1 MRGIVLFAVI
11 VLGWFGYKEITALR
25 KCAIRR
31 NFSHPTAAAVFNF
44 VVKLISGSVLSGT
57 VALGMIMVYNWD
69 LTSQLVTRILVNL
82 FH

>member
-1 MRGIVLFAVI
+1 MRGIVLFAVV

-25 KCAIRR
+25 RCAIKR
-31 NFSHPTAAAVFNF
+31 NFDHPTAAAVFNF
-44 VVKLISGSVLSGT
+44 VVKLISSSVLSGA